1 MDLGAQVVTTQL
13 GRGLVHLDR
22 SAATL
27 EGHEGSAGGDELGR
41 HAHELAHVRDGAGGD
56 HVGLALAAQLLGAR
70 LVDRHVVEAEVL
82 HDVHEPLD
90 AARHGL
96 GQVDVELGTTRG
108 DHDAGQARA
117 GADVEDLAA
126 VLARHEVQHGGGVDD
141 VTRPDTLHV
150 ARAEEAADLAFLLEH
165 AREFGD
171 LGEGR
176 PEEVSDGLSG
186 LFWDEGVADLATPS
200 RPVRV
205 LTHRRIPRGG

>member
-1 MDLGAQVVTTQL
+1 MVTTQL
-13 GRGLVHLDR
+13 GRGLVHLDW

-27 EGHEGSAGGDELGR
+27 EGHERSAGGDELGR
-41 HAHELAHVRDGAGGD
+41 HAHELAHVGDGAGGD
-56 HVGLALAAQLLGAR
+56 HVGLALATQFLGAG

-82 HDVHEPLD
+82 HDVHQPLD

-96 GQVDVELGTTRG
+96 GQVHVELGAARS
-108 DHDAGQARA
+108 DHDAGQAGA

-141 VTRPDTLHV
+141 VARPDALHV
-150 ARAEEAADLAFLLEH
+150 ARAEEAADLALLLEH
-165 AREFGD
+165 ARVLGD

-176 PEEVSDGLSG
+176 SEELADGRRG

>member
-1 MDLGAQVVTTQL
+1 MDLSAQVVTTEL
-13 GRGLVHLDR
+13 SRGLVHLDGR
-22 SAATL
+22 ATTL
-27 EGHEGSAGGDELGR
+27 ESHERPAGSNELRR
-41 HAHELAHVRDGAGGD
+41 HAHELAHVGDGAGSD
-56 HVGLALAAQLLGAR
+56 HVRLALATQLLGTR
-70 LVDRHVVEAEVL
+70 LVDRHVVEAQVL

-96 GQVDVELGTTRG
+96 GQVNVELGPAG
-108 DHDAGQARA
+108 GNHDAGQAGA
-117 GADVEDLAA
+117 GADVEDLTAI
-126 VLARHEVQHGGGVDD
+126 LARHEVEDGGGVDD
-141 VTRPDTLHV
+141 MARPDALHV

-205 LTHRRIPRGG
+205 LTHRRCPRGG